1 MRAAALTAGLLA
13 GLLLAWLLLAG
24 FLLVGFLLVAA
35 RADAQTLVGYTV
47 EGDAIGAPLTGAPG
61 DAARGAGLVADR
73 TLSLCVLCH
82 SGLEAPAHMQGNL
95 APSLAG
101 IGARLSEGQIRLRI
115 VNMKA
120 LNPESIMP
128 AYGGSS
134 PGARVANAWRGKP
147 ILSGEEIEDIVA
159 YLSSLKG

>member
-1 MRAAALTAGLLA
+1 MRAAVLLA
-13 GLLLAWLLLAG
+13 GLLARLLLA
-24 FLLVGFLLVAA
+24 APCA
-35 RADAQTLVGYTV
+35 EAQTLVRYAV
-47 EGDAIGAPLTGAPG
+47 EGDAIGEPLTGAPG
-61 DAARGAGLVADR
+61 DAARGAELVADR

-101 IGARLSEGQIRLRI
+101 IGGRLSEGQIRLRI

-134 PGARVANAWRGKP
+134 PGARVANAWRGRP
-147 ILSGEEIEDIVA
+147 ILSAEEIEDIVA